1 MQAIHRNVLKIFLKR
16 GIIKYIIIR
25 IEGRKVMGGLTKLA
39 IRNSCMKL
47 LNERPI
53 HQNITV
59 KDIVEDCGINRNSFY
74 YHYQDLPS
82 LIAEIFTDEADK
94 LIRNYPHVETIEEG
108 LRTAVSFAL
117 ENKRAV
123 LHIHSSANRELFEQ
137 YLWRVCEHVAESY
150 INTAFSEYRISEQDR
165 QTIIRFHKCEC
176 FGIIMDWL
184 SKNMDNDIIHGIQ
197 RICELKRGMTQE
209 LFKRCQED
217 IIDKFQ

>member
-1 MQAIHRNVLKIFLKR
+1 
-16 GIIKYIIIR
+16 
-25 IEGRKVMGGLTKLA
+25 
-39 IRNSCMKL
+39 MKL

-150 INTAFSEYRISEQDR
+150 INTAFSEYRISKQDR